1 MTFGAGLV
9 ALFTHLHHLLCAH
22 GPWPLMIYSLVLG
35 SERNSGEFVVSSRKW
50 GACLRN
56 FTNPDFQTRGSH
68 GAPGKKDM
76 MVIFLLLGDM
86 GSRLPTH
93 TP

>member
-1 MTFGAGLV
+1 MTLGLGV
-9 ALFTHLHHLLCAH
+9 GALFTHLHHLLCTD
-22 GPWPLMIYSLVLG
+22 GPWPLMIYSLELG
-35 SERNSGEFVVSSRKW
+35 SERKLAEFDMSSWKW
-50 GACLRN
+50 GAN

-86 GSRLPTH
+86 GSGLPTH